1 METISAKATRCKF
14 CCIPIEPP
22 IKMRYVSRHLL
33 CARLL
38 VSCIAT
44 HFLARPAEVFSAFL
58 RQKQCWQSIL
68 ACVSMSPLMLI
79 VYNTYYNASSKTQT
93 RNAQVLLYISQ
104 PQALVPVASSPSC
117 MRLCSWSSCRYAGCR
132 KVKAFMDDAEVII
145 PLKGYNPETRTKIS
159 SHVTTTARSTA
170 GQTPRY
176 QGGTAPHHMQGPC
189 IFTAD
194 ATGHDTQSS
203 MV

>member
-1 METISAKATRCKF
+1 MQLG
-14 CCIPIEPP
+14 
-22 IKMRYVSRHLL
+22 SR
-33 CARLL
+33 
-38 VSCIAT
+38 SSST
-44 HFLARPAEVFSAFL
+44 HVR
-58 RQKQCWQSIL
+58 
-68 ACVSMSPLMLI
+68 
-79 VYNTYYNASSKTQT
+79 
-93 RNAQVLLYISQ
+93 
-104 PQALVPVASSPSC
+104 
-117 MRLCSWSSCRYAGCR
+117 CR